1 MQTDPTT
8 IKLILALSDLG
19 WSSRKIAH
27 VADVSKSTVN
37 NYIAAAALR
46 EQFAAYVGD
55 KQEVPQPQYDPK
67 DVAFNQPE
75 KQGPR
80 ILFYDLEVAGDIGL
94 FFGRHKINISQEA
107 IVKKGGFILCASWK
121 NLGEESV
128 ESIHLTKDEVEA
140 GDDSRI
146 VEKLRKLYEE
156 SDAVICHNSKGYDH
170 KVLQAR
176 SAYWDYPALPL
187 VKVLDTLEL
196 AKRNLRLPSNK
207 LGSIA
212 AYFNLPLKMDHSG
225 VSLWVGVQS
234 GDVAAMATMVEYCKQ
249 DVVVLEEVYNKLKQ
263 TGKAGSD
270 FNAAMYFED
279 NAIRCRTCGSDDLE
293 ATGRTV
299 VTSSSTYDEYVCL
312 GCGSVHRS
320 KVNKTNK
327 EKRKCLLV

>member
-1 MQTDPTT
+1 LQTNPET
-8 IKLILALSDLG
+8 IELILALSELG
-19 WSSRKIAH
+19 LSSRKIAH
-27 VADVSKSTVN
+27 IADVSKSTVN

-46 EQFAAYVGD
+46 EHFDDCVEGSP
-55 KQEVPQPQYDPK
+55 EVPELQYNPK
-67 DVAFNQPE
+67 DVAFDKPK

-121 NLGEESV
+121 NLGEKTV
-128 ESIHLTKDEVEA
+128 DSIHLTKEEVEA
-140 GDDSRI
+140 GNDSRV
-146 VEKLRKLYEE
+146 VEKLRQLYRE

-176 SAYWDYPALPL
+176 SAYWDFPALPV

-225 VSLWVGVQS
+225 ISLWVGVQS
-234 GDVAAMATMVEYCKQ
+234 GDVNAMTTMVEYCKQ

-279 NAIRCRTCGSDDLE
+279 NTPRCRTCGSDNLE
-293 ATGRTV
+293 ATGRAV

-312 GCGSVHRS
+312 GCGSVHRG
-320 KVNKTNK
+320 KVNKTSK